1 MKLIFLI
8 GTLFNIAMVSST
20 SCPTGY
26 TGTYDASKPTC
37 SALITSGICK
47 CTGCGQIDIY
57 MTDLDV
63 KESCTD
69 NGDGTATWLPTK
81 ATCDSFTCSA
91 SQVNKGSETEC
102 SGLAS
107 TCVAT
112 TCCEATCEGFKCP
125 KSFALKTNPS
135 GITCTSSLCS
145 NRYDLKTCCDT
156 SISGIY
162 GRVEDNEENC
172 NNAQTCD
179 GCVDGRG
186 RVLLQCKCAKDED
199 YKDYRSIIADV
210 GDYCNKDGLWTKKT
224 KSKLE
229 YSTSDR
235 ISVIYMKDQLIDDP
249 TQGELHGDT
258 LDYFNNRNAIEEE
271 EDTLNYGYVE
281 AVSGK
286 GGKTYGCSDKCI
298 WNHKNERNIQIKE
311 RRRQLRVNLQRA
323 SRQKYEKSGT
333 DVCKTE
339 SCALCT
345 MCKMEAASKK
355 YGFKPEIHKFLA
367 PDGGEVYDAGCD
379 ATCDSKVHNLDGRV
393 FTITAPET
401 MVSMSEAQ
409 QVQNFND
416 NKSVH
421 SPNSVGDK
429 GKVLTINGRVG
440 DITYAVAGQTYEI
453 TFNMAGVCTL
463 ENFKIAEIGTNGAVL
478 YTGRVNSFIVPTF
491 TVPPAGTDLKYYCH
505 GDDDVIG
512 GIIKSHKAANIQKIL
527 TCLDSACSG
536 CTTCEELSGTEAVTE
551 NYEPDAECVTDNCA
565 KAIDLF
571 VPSSPDQDINGDGS
585 RIAGGCKGW
594 CEKAFYGVGRYW
606 PALRSEVQA
615 FTPDD
620 IYDNVDAFREDK
632 VCGWQRCSG
641 CLHCKQRAL
650 SDDFAEKESLDDL
663 GDTKYQRQKEARLG
677 GCNMRGNTASN
688 NCKKAWVSA
697 DTNEKKDALCS
708 DRQDS
713 GLDCT
718 GCKACDVFFSDV
730 ESGSKQ
736 VSRDI
741 VDAKANIKTEQQ
753 KGGSSISKKDGAN
766 RAIPCPS
773 ARLCTPVRS
782 QQKKWQRRG
791 CIPDC
796 FA

>member
-1 MKLIFLI
+1 M
-8 GTLFNIAMVSST
+8 G
-20 SCPTGY
+20 
-26 TGTYDASKPTC
+26 
-37 SALITSGICK
+37 
-47 CTGCGQIDIY
+47 
-57 MTDLDV
+57 
-63 KESCTD
+63 
-69 NGDGTATWLPTK
+69 
-81 ATCDSFTCSA
+81 
-91 SQVNKGSETEC
+91 
-102 SGLAS
+102 
-107 TCVAT
+107 
-112 TCCEATCEGFKCP
+112 
-125 KSFALKTNPS
+125 
-135 GITCTSSLCS
+135 
-145 NRYDLKTCCDT
+145 
-156 SISGIY
+156 
-162 GRVEDNEENC
+162 
-172 NNAQTCD
+172 
-179 GCVDGRG
+179 
-186 RVLLQCKCAKDED
+186 
-199 YKDYRSIIADV
+199 
-210 GDYCNKDGLWTKKT
+210 
-224 KSKLE
+224 
-229 YSTSDR
+229 
-235 ISVIYMKDQLIDDP
+235 
-249 TQGELHGDT
+249 
-258 LDYFNNRNAIEEE
+258 
-271 EDTLNYGYVE
+271 
-281 AVSGK
+281 
-286 GGKTYGCSDKCI
+286 TYGCSDKCI

-401 MVSMSEAQ
+401 MVSMSEAR

-505 GDDDVIG
+505 GDDDVI
-512 GIIKSHKAANIQKIL
+512 
-527 TCLDSACSG
+527 
-536 CTTCEELSGTEAVTE
+536 
-551 NYEPDAECVTDNCA
+551 
-565 KAIDLF
+565 
-571 VPSSPDQDINGDGS
+571 
-585 RIAGGCKGW
+585 
-594 CEKAFYGVGRYW
+594 GRYW